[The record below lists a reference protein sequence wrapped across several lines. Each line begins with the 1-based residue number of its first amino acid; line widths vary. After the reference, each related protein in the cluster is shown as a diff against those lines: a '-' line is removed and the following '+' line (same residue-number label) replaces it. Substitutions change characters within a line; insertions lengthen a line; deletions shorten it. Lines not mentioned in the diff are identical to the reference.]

1 MEMIDIIAKLNY
13 LKDEENKVTGEVK
26 ELLERFG
33 NTLERKEKERLS
45 LDDEILK
52 LTGNRNETKEN
63 LRAVTK
69 NILVYKINLAKV
81 KERLDELD
89 KKSISIKKDYEEL
102 LSRPMANIVPLSQS
116 ESAAIGSDIGNVEMR
131 GFAKTKEVFITAVDN
146 IFGKY
151 ESEIEETENE
161 KKRLKEIEDNI
172 NKKDEEAK
180 KQQEILTNSLK
191 AYSDEITK
199 YKNELRA
206 SIIEEMRIIEEFNRV
221 IKNID
226 RAVIVSKEVKDILN
240 KNSAAF

>member
-1 MEMIDIIAKLNY
+1 MEMIEIMAKLNY

-26 ELLERFG
+26 ELLDRFDH
-33 NTLERKEKERLS
+33 TLERKEKERLS
-45 LDDEILK
+45 FEDEILK

-63 LRAVTK
+63 LMVVTK

-81 KERLDELD
+81 KDRLDELD
-89 KKSISIKKDYEEL
+89 KKSISIKKDYEDI

-116 ESAAIGSDIGNVEMR
+116 ESAAVGTDIGNVEMR

-146 IFGKY
+146 IFSKY

-161 KKRLKEIEDNI
+161 KKRLKESEDNI
-172 NKKDEEAK
+172 IKKDEEAK

-199 YKNELRA
+199 NKNELRS

-221 IKNID
+221 IRNID
-226 RAVIVSKEVKDILN
+226 RAVIVSREINDILN
-240 KNSAAF
+240 KVSAVV

>member
-1 MEMIDIIAKLNY
+1 M
-13 LKDEENKVTGEVK
+13 
-26 ELLERFG
+26 
-33 NTLERKEKERLS
+33 
-45 LDDEILK
+45 
-52 LTGNRNETKEN
+52 
-63 LRAVTK
+63 
-69 NILVYKINLAKV
+69 
-81 KERLDELD
+81 DELE
-89 KKSISIKKDYEEL
+89 KKGISIKKNYEEL
-102 LSRPMANIVPLSQS
+102 LSRPIANIVPLSQS
-116 ESAAIGSDIGNVEMR
+116 ESAIGSYISIVEMR
-131 GFAKTKEVFITAVDN
+131 GLAKTKEVFITAVDN

-226 RAVIVSKEVKDILN
+226 RAVIISDEVKNILN
-240 KNSAAF
+240 KVPAAS

>member
-89 KKSISIKKDYEEL
+89 RKSISIKKDYEDI

-116 ESAAIGSDIGNVEMR
+116 ESSAIGSDIGNVEMR

>member
-45 LDDEILK
+45 FEDEILK
-52 LTGNRNETKEN
+52 LTGNKNETKEN

-89 KKSISIKKDYEEL
+89 RKNISIKKEHEEL

-116 ESAAIGSDIGNVEMR
+116 ESAVIGSDISNVEMR
-131 GFAKTKEVFITAVDN
+131 GLAKTKEVFITAVDN

-151 ESEIEETENE
+151 ESEIEEIEGE
-161 KKRLKEIEDNI
+161 KKRLKGIEDNI
-172 NKKDEEAK
+172 IKKDEEAK
-180 KQQEILTNSLK
+180 RQQEILTNSLK
-191 AYSDEITK
+191 AYSDEIVK

-226 RAVIVSKEVKDILN
+226 RAVIVSDEVKDILN
-240 KNSAAF
+240 KVSAAV

>member
-1 MEMIDIIAKLNY
+1 MEIIDIIAKLNY

-45 LDDEILK
+45 FEDEILK
-52 LTGNRNETKEN
+52 LTGNKNETKEN

-81 KERLDELD
+81 KERLGELD
-89 KKSISIKKDYEEL
+89 RKSISIKKEHEEL

-131 GFAKTKEVFITAVDN
+131 GFAKTKEVFIIAVDN

-180 KQQEILTNSLK
+180 QQQEILTNSLK
-191 AYSDEITK
+191 AYSDEIAK
-199 YKNELRA
+199 NKNELRS

-221 IKNID
+221 IRNID
-226 RAVIVSKEVKDILN
+226 RAIVVSKEVKDILN
-240 KNSAAF
+240 KNSATF